1 MTTRAPAVLTTI
13 TENICH
19 FAGSEGQQPGDGGG
33 SGEKWGDLD
42 QEGRCWSGKWSP
54 CVLLEI

>member
-1 MTTRAPAVLTTI
+1 MLL
-13 TENICH
+13 NNNNSNNKNFCH
-19 FAGSEGQQPGDGGG
+19 CAGSEGQQPGDGGA
-33 SGEKWGDLD
+33 SGQKWGDLD